1 MKVVKM
7 LEIGR
12 DLLKFM
18 SDNGIK
24 MDDYK
29 YVDAYYEFLNMRKNH
44 VKYNVAMKM
53 LADELLVSERTLGR
67 VFRRLS
73 NTIE

>member
-18 SDNGIK
+18 SDNGLRH
-24 MDDYK
+24 DDYLYVGMFHEYEYRRRNHEK
-29 YVDAYYEFLNMRKNH
+29 YSVIVGELSRK
-44 VKYNVAMKM
+44 Y
-53 LADELLVSERTLGR
+53 LVSESTVKRLIRRLGR
-67 VFRRLS
+67 EV
-73 NTIE
+73 

>member
-18 SDNGIK
+18 SDNGLRH
-24 MDDYK
+24 DDYLYVGMFHEYEYRRRNHEK
-29 YVDAYYEFLNMRKNH
+29 YSVIVGELSRK
-44 VKYNVAMKM
+44 Y
-53 LADELLVSERTLGR
+53 LVSESTVKRIVKRFSKDL
-67 VFRRLS
+67 
-73 NTIE
+73 